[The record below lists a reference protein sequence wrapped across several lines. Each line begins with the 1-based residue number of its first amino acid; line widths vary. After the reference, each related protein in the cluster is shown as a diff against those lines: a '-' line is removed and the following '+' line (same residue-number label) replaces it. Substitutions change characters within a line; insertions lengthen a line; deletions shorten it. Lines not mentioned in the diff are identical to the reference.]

1 MEKGNTGKGKKILV
15 IQKSAPMLKN
25 IAFLLEQKNYR
36 VSLSGD
42 KDSALS
48 LLEKRK
54 IDAVITDLEVFT
66 PREISNDLTK
76 GIPLL
81 LTVTARERLSLNE
94 KSIPGASAMVTK
106 PFSADS
112 LIKSIEEL
120 LNEEQEEIKNV

>member
-1 MEKGNTGKGKKILV
+1 MEKGNTGNGKKILV
-15 IQKSAPMLKN
+15 IQKSTPTLKN
-25 IAFLLEQKNYR
+25 IAFLLEQKNYQ

-42 KDSALS
+42 KSSAVS
-48 LLEKRK
+48 LLEKRRA
-54 IDAVITDLEVFT
+54 DAVIADLEIFT
-66 PREISNDLTK
+66 PQEISNNLTK

-81 LTVTARERLSLNE
+81 LTVTAQERLSLDE

-120 LNEEQEEIKNV
+120 LNE